1 MIKKTYTFEDLVLWQ
16 KAHQFVLDVY
26 ELAKLLPKY
35 EVYGLTSQIKRAS
48 VSIPAN
54 IAEGYGR
61 RGDKD
66 KLRFYN
72 ISRASLLEVKYFLI
86 LIHDLKYADTSR
98 LKVQLNEVEKIFYS
112 YTQKIRQTL

>member
-1 MIKKTYTFEDLVLWQ
+1 MGEKTYTFEDLLLWQ

-26 ELAKLLPKY
+26 KVTEQFPKEEL
-35 EVYGLTSQIKRAS
+35 YGLTSQIKRAS

-54 IAEGYGR
+54 IAEGCGR

-86 LIHDLKYADTSR
+86 LIHDLQYADTTR
-98 LKVQLNEVEKIFYS
+98 LKVQLNEIEKMFYS
-112 YTQKIRQTL
+112 YTKKIKQNL